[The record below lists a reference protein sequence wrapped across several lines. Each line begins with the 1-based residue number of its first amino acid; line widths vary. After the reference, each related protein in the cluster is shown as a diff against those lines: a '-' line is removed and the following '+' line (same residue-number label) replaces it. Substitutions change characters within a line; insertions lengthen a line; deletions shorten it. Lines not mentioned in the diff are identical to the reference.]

1 MPVKHRFSLGKKR
14 LIQALAVL
22 SLISVVSPAYA
33 VDEPVDLPA
42 PLNYDLVVYGGTP
55 AGVMAAIAAK
65 RQGLNVALLAQGKT
79 VGGTISNGL
88 GATDVKDTK
97 LVTAIP
103 REFFSAVQASYKNK
117 NAWRVTSR
125 RAEEIFIMMLNT
137 AKVDIF
143 LNSQVTEATVTD
155 NKITCLKVTDDQYCA
170 AEFIDASYMGELLP
184 LTNTASNLGRQDLFA
199 YDDFKAS
206 NLQIGTRITLPRVLT
221 DVEQESL
228 NSLPFMQHPAT
239 FDPSLIKVSSGM
251 PSFTYRLCITK
262 GEKSRPFQIYP
273 EDEKYIP
280 AWRLIAQAFYSK
292 GCSECENRSAHKI
305 TKFWRTALVQG
316 NKWDLN
322 SFNSF
327 TNFPMPENYLTDP
340 SARAGYN
347 LQAAHYIES
356 LYAYLQGP
364 NSPVAIEQRTSEGF
378 GICNDEFTDN
388 NNIPYEPYIREGRRI
403 TGQSTLLVSDEL
415 TGAIKEDSVG
425 LAKYPLDNKLSINIQ
440 YKNKLYRD
448 YATFMNSK
456 VYELPYSITVP
467 KTGPDNLLVPVAV
480 STSPLAY
487 GSLRMEPHFMALGQ
501 ATGIAAA
508 LAFKNTVPVK
518 DVSISSLQEILAGL
532 GQRLHVA
539 KK

>member
-1 MPVKHRFSLGKKR
+1 M
-14 LIQALAVL
+14 
-22 SLISVVSPAYA
+22 
-33 VDEPVDLPA
+33 
-42 PLNYDLVVYGGTP
+42 
-55 AGVMAAIAAK
+55 
-65 RQGLNVALLAQGKT
+65 AQGKT

-125 RAEEIFIMMLNT
+125 RAEEIFIKMLNT

-170 AEFIDASYMGELLP
+170 AEFIDASYLGELLP
-184 LTNTASNLGRQDLFA
+184 LTNTAFNLGRQDLYA
-199 YDDFKAS
+199 YDDFKALK
-206 NLQIGTRITLPRVLT
+206 LQMQTRLTLPNVLT
-221 DVEQESL
+221 EIEKDSL
-228 NSLPFMQHPAT
+228 QSLPFMQHPETYDQSAVQLT
-239 FDPSLIKVSSGM
+239 SGS

-280 AWRLIAQAFYSK
+280 AWRLIAQAFYKK
-292 GCSECENRSAHKI
+292 GCSDCENKPTHII

-322 SFNSF
+322 SLNSF
-327 TNFPMPENYLTDP
+327 TNFPLPADYITDP
-340 SARAGYN
+340 SSRAGYN

-364 NSPVAIEQRTSEGF
+364 NSPVAIEQRTAEGF

-403 TGQSTLLVSDEL
+403 TGQSTLLVTDEL

-448 YATFMNSK
+448 YSTFLNSK

-518 DVSISSLQEILAGL
+518 DISISSLQEILAGL
-532 GQRLHVA
+532 GQRLHLL